1 MVILVVFKGVFQKI
15 FKTAFYKTSVN
26 SSVFANQFPGS
37 QNGHW
42 TLFFDS
48 ERHSLKL
55 SPVARKTGIIFYR
68 NPTIVGTCK
77 TGTHK
82 HRSLESRK

>member
-1 MVILVVFKGVFQKI
+1 M
-15 FKTAFYKTSVN
+15 N
-26 SSVFANQFPGS
+26 SSVFANQDPGS

-42 TLFFDS
+42 TLFFDF

-55 SPVARKTGIIFYR
+55 GPGSRKTGIIFYR
-68 NPTIVGTCK
+68 NPAIVGTCK

-82 HRSLESRK
+82 HRSLEPRK